1 MAKTTTKTKAIV
13 LQTIKYGDSSLI
25 VKMLTKESGI
35 QSYMVKG
42 VFGKKSKMKAAL
54 FQNMTLLEI
63 VADSGDNNLGFI
75 REISLSHCYKSI
87 ANYQYLV

>member
-25 VKMLTKESGI
+25 VKMLTKESGV

-42 VFGKKSKMKAAL
+42 VFGKKSK
-54 FQNMTLLEI
+54 
-63 VADSGDNNLGFI
+63 
-75 REISLSHCYKSI
+75 ISQILQI
-87 ANYQYLV
+87 

>member
-25 VKMLTKESGI
+25 VKMLTKESGV

-54 FQNMTLLEI
+54 FQNMTVL
-63 VADSGDNNLGFI
+63 NNVMYALNLKI
-75 REISLSHCYKSI
+75 KDKEKAREERR
-87 ANYQYLV
+87 